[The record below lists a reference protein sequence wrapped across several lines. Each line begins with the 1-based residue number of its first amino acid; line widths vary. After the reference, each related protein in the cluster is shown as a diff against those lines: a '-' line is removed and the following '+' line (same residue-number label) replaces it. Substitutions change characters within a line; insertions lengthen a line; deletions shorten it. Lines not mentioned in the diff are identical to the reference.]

1 MATEASKTKV
11 EEQVTETVEKMGKT
25 VENVLD
31 RIVENQTRLAEAA
44 ASARDRSRRV
54 SDEYVKSLAT
64 AQSDASKLAK
74 QMAGSPTAYNSNI
87 QALVESTTAAQ
98 TRAMEMTKLFYREQ
112 AEATAEFQQLVAP
125 LFESNK
131 GFEML
136 SKNFRSFLDKTAE
149 SQGNVCKHRLE
160 HQVSGATQVMQEGIE
175 TYERQCETNGRL

>member
-64 AQSDASKLAK
+64 AQSDAS
-74 QMAGSPTAYNSNI
+74 
-87 QALVESTTAAQ
+87 
-98 TRAMEMTKLFYREQ
+98 
-112 AEATAEFQQLVAP
+112 
-125 LFESNK
+125 
-131 GFEML
+131 
-136 SKNFRSFLDKTAE
+136 
-149 SQGNVCKHRLE
+149 
-160 HQVSGATQVMQEGIE
+160 
-175 TYERQCETNGRL
+175 